1 MEVLRVMH
9 RPDEFELVALDYCVT
24 YEVSPP
30 SWESA
35 RCEYKPLQADG
46 SAVAGHSVIEA
57 FRDSMS
63 SGMSG
68 FGDTGAAA
76 LSSQMMNIVSVELA
90 GQVLGDATEA
100 LEQLESKTLGADVM
114 TIACARLIRI
124 DFTAAGGLL
133 NWVSARQA
141 EGRQVQFVEA
151 HRLVAAFLNVIGIS
165 AHARVLARTD

>member
-1 MEVLRVMH
+1 
-9 RPDEFELVALDYCVT
+9 
-24 YEVSPP
+24 
-30 SWESA
+30 
-35 RCEYKPLQADG
+35 
-46 SAVAGHSVIEA
+46 
-57 FRDSMS
+57 
-63 SGMSG
+63 
-68 FGDTGAAA
+68 
-76 LSSQMMNIVSVELA
+76 MNIVSVELA